1 MLIFILFHLC
11 QQEAFKAFHTDM
23 PLVSKYMKPI
33 HIGKIGK
40 TDRPSEDELKTDF
53 IELKKTAEQMV
64 NIHRFSN
71 EAIFN
76 NN

>member
-1 MLIFILFHLC
+1 
-11 QQEAFKAFHTDM
+11 M